1 MGGSVSQSTVDA
13 SLAAAVSH
21 PQPLGSRP
29 SRQSRMPSLWAIV
42 QYWHSQEDFGVPD
55 IARPHCF
62 ACERPIPFDES
73 HSLAARWNRSTP
85 YLDRAHLVDRI
96 HNGLDGPQN
105 LMPMC
110 RWPCHKLMPQFYG
123 TEPAGARPIDWV
135 FNGGWGRPPVRA
147 AGRTNLLPMCR
158 SPCHK
163 LMPQFYRTE
172 PAGSRPIDWVLN
184 GGWRQYLAFRED
196 GTPYLDLPPAC
207 RGAGQIVTID
217 GPTGP

>member
-1 MGGSVSQSTVDA
+1 VSQSTVDA

-123 TEPAGARPIDWV
+123 TEPAG
-135 FNGGWGRPPVRA
+135 
-147 AGRTNLLPMCR
+147 
-158 SPCHK
+158 
-163 LMPQFYRTE
+163 
-172 PAGSRPIDWVLN
+172 SRPIDWVLN